1 MLIQTQLNG
10 IELDSIEGG
19 WREAVDEERLL
30 FSYSFRSCQ
39 ANGWAT
45 FPRQKLNFR
54 HSDYDQV
61 KNESRE
67 HRKST
72 EISSSDT
79 LTHLTASS
87 SELEDLSKE
96 REPL

>member
-30 FSYSFRSCQ
+30 FSSSFRSCQ
-39 ANGWAT
+39 ADGWAT

-61 KNESRE
+61 KMSHVN
-67 HRKST
+67 T
-72 EISSSDT
+72 ENPPKFQAV
-79 LTHLTASS
+79 THSLI
-87 SELEDLSKE
+87 
-96 REPL
+96 